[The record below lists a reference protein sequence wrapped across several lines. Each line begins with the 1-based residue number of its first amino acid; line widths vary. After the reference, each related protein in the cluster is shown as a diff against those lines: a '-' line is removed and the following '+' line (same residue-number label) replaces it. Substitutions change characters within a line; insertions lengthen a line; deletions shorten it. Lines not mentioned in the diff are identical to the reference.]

1 MSDPTGSILRQQI
14 VSVWA
19 LPPNEKLH
27 LTSTLRTTN
36 ELAGVSLPL
45 PRHRCHRCH
54 DRISDLVFD
63 REDIFD
69 IPIEHVGPLH
79 HVVVGATQTRRH
91 TQSVA
96 DAFDGSFEHQL
107 YEYIRGA
114 GGVTATPHRARAP
127 GRQNAKSRCLHQ
139 LPRDG

>member
-1 MSDPTGSILRQQI
+1 MSDPMGSILQQQI

-79 HVVVGATQTRRH
+79 HVVVSAAETRRH
-91 TQSVA
+91 TPSVT
-96 DAFDGSFEHQL
+96 DALDGS
-107 YEYIRGA
+107 YEYQARELVLEPEG
-114 GGVTATPHRARAP
+114 TAPRALR
-127 GRQNAKSRCLHQ
+127 
-139 LPRDG
+139 